1 MIASHFFLFWRR
13 CWRRPSLCM
22 GERTN
27 GGIWKLSR
35 AKNFGQISRRSKM
48 LEEFGGGGQNVSE
61 LAKCT
66 SIGWQEEEVG
76 QVSRGWG
83 VLCAILCFY
92 ALCYIVLPGMHR
104 ATLWCCASC
113 YIVLQW
119 ISMQTVCCV
128 LHDESCSAFCCS
140 EIKLNGKSKDLNKI
154 KHISQMTS
162 LVLSEVQLEHCLS
175 AVCKLCRLRGKERFT
190 SAITG
195 SEVAETGE

>member
-27 GGIWKLSR
+27 GGIWKLSG

-92 ALCYIVLPGMHR
+92 ALCYIVLPDMYR
-104 ATLWCCASC
+104 ATLWCCVSC
-113 YIVLQW
+113 YICYNEFQCKQCAVCYMMNHPVLF
-119 ISMQTVCCV
+119 
-128 LHDESCSAFCCS
+128 AAR
-140 EIKLNGKSKDLNKI
+140 KNKKSKDLNKI
-154 KHISQMTS
+154 KHILQMTS

>member
-1 MIASHFFLFWRR
+1 
-13 CWRRPSLCM
+13 
-22 GERTN
+22 
-27 GGIWKLSR
+27 
-35 AKNFGQISRRSKM
+35 
-48 LEEFGGGGQNVSE
+48 
-61 LAKCT
+61 
-66 SIGWQEEEVG
+66 
-76 QVSRGWG
+76 
-83 VLCAILCFY
+83 
-92 ALCYIVLPGMHR
+92 
-104 ATLWCCASC
+104 
-113 YIVLQW
+113 
-119 ISMQTVCCV
+119 MQTVCCV

>member
-27 GGIWKLSR
+27 GGIWKLSG

-83 VLCAILCFY
+83 VLCAILCY
-92 ALCYIVLPGMHR
+92 QTCIVLHYDVVFR
-104 ATLWCCASC
+104 ATLC
-113 YIVLQW
+113 YNEFQCK
-119 ISMQTVCCV
+119 QC
-128 LHDESCSAFCCS
+128 
-140 EIKLNGKSKDLNKI
+140 
-154 KHISQMTS
+154 
-162 LVLSEVQLEHCLS
+162 
-175 AVCKLCRLRGKERFT
+175 AVCYMMNHAVLFAARKNKKKLKMMWLFSDQNCRSDIFLC
-190 SAITG
+190 
-195 SEVAETGE
+195 

>member
-27 GGIWKLSR
+27 GGIWKLSG

-48 LEEFGGGGQNVSE
+48 LEESGGGGQNVSE

-83 VLCAILCFY
+83 VLCASMLCAILCY
-92 ALCYIVLPGMHR
+92 QACSVLHCDVVHR
-104 ATLWCCASC
+104 ATLCYNEFQSKQCAVC
-113 YIVLQW
+113 YMMNHAVLF
-119 ISMQTVCCV
+119 
-128 LHDESCSAFCCS
+128 AAR
-140 EIKLNGKSKDLNKI
+140 KNKI
-154 KHISQMTS
+154 KCKIWGFEQNQAHFTNDQFS
-162 LVLSEVQLEHCLS
+162 VVWS
-175 AVCKLCRLRGKERFT
+175 AVGALSICSL
-190 SAITG
+190 
-195 SEVAETGE
+195 